1 MFFQV
6 DPAQLA
12 ASGADVLRIVALVFL
27 AFLITSLVA
36 LVYRWYFRDRIP
48 NGLSILAAVSG
59 VALALNTKS
68 LFGLAITGTPG
79 IFELEQVLFNSVA
92 FAVAAV
98 AGPVGARLGDRAAV
112 EVFAFAGAREIE
124 GEVSQL
130 VQAVGRVV
138 AVELPEDIADIEN
151 YDPVT
156 DETKADVAGKT
167 LLFPRRLTVDEL
179 RDRVVNRLKDDH
191 DVGYVDI
198 DLEPDGTVTYLGL
211 GRRVAGLGPTLAPGT
226 GAVAVRADPPNAAS
240 PGDLVQV
247 WKAGD
252 GSGERER
259 LATAELRGAAGDVV
273 TLALDEHDAK
283 RLAGGDFKLLTLPGE
298 PSVDRQFASLLR
310 AADETMA
317 AVSVAAESALVG
329 EAVAD
334 LDVTVVAV
342 RPSEGPVVPI
352 PARSR
357 SFVPGDTVYL
367 IARPEAIR
375 RVEERASATAAES
388 GESES
393 NGAGEAADSPD
404 SGTS

>member
-1 MFFQV
+1 MRFQL
-6 DPAQLA
+6 DPGQLVA
-12 ASGADVLRIVALVFL
+12 TGSEIVRIVSLVLL
-27 AFLITSLVA
+27 AFLVAAVVA
-36 LVYRWYFRDRIP
+36 LVYRWYFRDRIST
-48 NGLSILAAVSG
+48 GLSVLTGVSA

-68 LFGLAITGTPG
+68 LFGLAMTGTPG
-79 IFELEQVLFNSVA
+79 IFELEQVLFNSIA
-92 FAVAAV
+92 LAVAGA

-138 AVELPEDIADIEN
+138 AVELPSEVEDIET
-151 YDPVT
+151 YDPVS
-156 DETKADVAGKT
+156 DETKAEVAGKT

-179 RDRVVNRLKDDH
+179 RDRLANRLKDDY
-191 DVGYVDI
+191 DIGYVDV

-226 GAVAVRADPPNAAS
+226 GAVATRADPPNAAS

-252 GSGERER
+252 ADGERER
-259 LATAELRGAAGDVV
+259 VATAELRGVADDVV
-273 TLALDEHDAK
+273 TLALDETDAK
-283 RLAGGDFKLLTLPGE
+283 RIAGGDYKLLTLPGE
-298 PSVDRQFASLLR
+298 PSVDKQFASLLR

-317 AVSVAAESALVG
+317 AVSIAAESALVG
-329 EAVAD
+329 ETVAD

-342 RPSEGPVVPI
+342 RPSEGSVVPI

-357 SFVPGDTVYL
+357 EFVPGDTVYV

-375 RVEERASATAAES
+375 RVEERAGASAA
-388 GESES
+388 GESAGEV
-393 NGAGEAADSPD
+393 ATGEAADSPD